1 MEKFFNFL
9 QINKTCNWHQLRVQ
23 VCNGRLY

>member
-9 QINKTCNWHQLRVQ
+9 KKSELKDENNP
-23 VCNGRLY
+23 NGEEKDKAIS